1 MKAVRVKVEVALE
14 TMADVDDTTIT
25 TSSVGRVISSVEVWQ
40 VSGLLE
46 TVQIDQSHAQ
56 ISNLGHSLWPRL
68 LLLGVSPSRARSP
81 PASPDVSR
89 REVV

>member
-25 TSSVGRVISSVEVWQ
+25 TSSVGRVISSVDVWQ

-46 TVQIDQSHAQ
+46 TV
-56 ISNLGHSLWPRL
+56 L
-68 LLLGVSPSRARSP
+68 LEAMFCSW
-81 PASPDVSR
+81 
-89 REVV
+89 